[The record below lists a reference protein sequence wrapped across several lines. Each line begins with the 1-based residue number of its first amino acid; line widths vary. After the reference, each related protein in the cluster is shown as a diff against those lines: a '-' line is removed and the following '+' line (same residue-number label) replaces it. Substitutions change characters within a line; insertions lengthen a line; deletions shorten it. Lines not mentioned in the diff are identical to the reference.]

1 MSKPITVLVVDDHVL
16 LREGLAAYLGAQ
28 PDISV
33 VGTAGDGRAA
43 LLAALEHHPR
53 VIVMDI
59 DMPGQ
64 LSFETTRQLR
74 DSLPGTSV
82 LFLSAFAHDRYVDE
96 AIESGAAG
104 YLTKLAS
111 SETVLE
117 AVRSI
122 AQGIPY
128 YSEEVRKRL
137 EEQQGR
143 EGTTR
148 SRAKSL
154 TEREIQILKYLGAG
168 YSRKE
173 IAALLFVSE
182 KTVENH
188 ITHVMRK
195 LDLHDRVAV
204 ARYAIRE
211 GYAKP

>member
-1 MSKPITVLVVDDHVL
+1 MSTPITVLVVDDHVL

-43 LLAALEHHPR
+43 LLAALEHRPR
-53 VIVMDI
+53 VVVMDI

-64 LSFETTRQLR
+64 HSFEAARQLR
-74 DSLPGTSV
+74 ESLPDTSV

-96 AIESGAAG
+96 ALESGAAG
-104 YLTKLAS
+104 YLTKTAS

-122 AQGIPY
+122 AQGTPY
-128 YSEEVRKRL
+128 FSEEVRKRL
-137 EEQQGR
+137 GERGQDGLDS
-143 EGTTR
+143 

-154 TEREIQILKYLGAG
+154 TEREIEILKYLGAG

>member
-28 PDISV
+28 PDIVV

-43 LLAALEHHPR
+43 LLAATELRPR

-59 DMPGQ
+59 DMPGH

-74 DSLPGTSV
+74 TTLPGTSV

-96 AIESGAAG
+96 AIEAGAAG

-122 AQGIPY
+122 AQGTPY
-128 YSEEVRKRL
+128 YSDEIRKRL
-137 EEQQGR
+137 EVQDG
-143 EGTTR
+143 EGPAR

-173 IAALLFVSE
+173 IAGLLFVSE